1 MSHRLPTPRGARA
14 KPRGLAVLLIA
25 LAAIIF
31 IVVAPGVASTAPPGP
46 DAPGAD
52 WAGDSD
58 SDSDSDPDDTDE
70 VDDTDA
76 DTPAGS
82 ATDDSDTSDPETT
95 DPETTDPEST
105 DPETTDPE
113 TTDES
118 SAPSHPTG
126 CGCGSSPMPGTSDT
140 TSETTSTTTTTTTTT
155 TSTDD
160 SGPSTSGRETT
171 SGRDGDDDDP
181 SRGTRREEDAPS
193 ASDGDVSGSD
203 PAGVPANTG
212 PAVADVPTVAP
223 PGGGGSTGPTPDSGP
238 ASEPDTDRR
247 SPQPATDVESDGT
260 DTSQTVAG
268 AAGPPVDPPQTSP
281 GVPED
286 STLTSVR
293 KFVLG
298 VAPGALLLLGAVALL
313 GSGSFL
319 DSLRSMRP

>member
-25 LAAIIF
+25 LAAILF

-52 WAGDSD
+52 WAGDAH

-70 VDDTDA
+70 VDDTDT

-82 ATDDSDTSDPETT
+82 ATDDPETT
-95 DPETTDPEST
+95 E
-105 DPETTDPE
+105 PETTDPE

-118 SAPSHPTG
+118 SAPSHPTD

-140 TSETTSTTTTTTTTT
+140 TGETTSTTTTTT
-155 TSTDD
+155 STDD
-160 SGPSTSGRETT
+160 PGPPTSGRETT
-171 SGRDGDDDDP
+171 SGRDGDGDDP
-181 SRGTRREEDAPS
+181 SLGTRREEDASS

-203 PAGVPANTG
+203 PARVPPNTG
-212 PAVADVPTVAP
+212 PAVADVPAVAP

-247 SPQPATDVESDGT
+247 SPQPDTGVESDGS

-268 AAGPPVDPPQTSP
+268 AAGPPVDPPQASP

>member
-25 LAAIIF
+25 LAAILF

-52 WAGDSD
+52 WAGDA
-58 SDSDSDPDDTDE
+58 DSDPDDTDE
-70 VDDTDA
+70 VDDTDT

-82 ATDDSDTSDPETT
+82 ATDDPETT
-95 DPETTDPEST
+95 E
-105 DPETTDPE
+105 PETTDPE

-140 TSETTSTTTTTTTTT
+140 TSETTTTTTTTTG
-155 TSTDD
+155 DPD
-160 SGPSTSGRETT
+160 PSTSGRETT
-171 SGRDGDDDDP
+171 SGRDGDGDDP

-193 ASDGDVSGSD
+193 ASDGDVSESD
-203 PAGVPANTG
+203 LAGVPANTG
-212 PAVADVPTVAP
+212 PAVTDVPTVAP
-223 PGGGGSTGPTPDSGP
+223 PGGGGSTGPTPDSG
-238 ASEPDTDRR
+238 SGSGPDTDRR
-247 SPQPATDVESDGT
+247 SPQPDTGVESDGS

-268 AAGPPVDPPQTSP
+268 AAGPPVDPPQASP

>member
-140 TSETTSTTTTTTTTT
+140 PSETTSTTTTTT
-155 TSTDD
+155 STDD
-160 SGPSTSGRETT
+160 PGPSTSGRETT

-203 PAGVPANTG
+203 PAGVPPNTG

>member
-1 MSHRLPTPRGARA
+1 MSHRLPTHRGART

-25 LAAIIF
+25 LAAILF

-52 WAGDSD
+52 WAGDA
-58 SDSDSDPDDTDE
+58 DSDPDDTDE
-70 VDDTDA
+70 VDDADTDTDT

-82 ATDDSDTSDPETT
+82 PTVDSDTSDPETT
-95 DPETTDPEST
+95 EPEST
-105 DPETTDPE
+105 DPESTDPE

-140 TSETTSTTTTTTTTT
+140 TSETTSTTSTTTTTTTTTT

-160 SGPSTSGRETT
+160 PDPTTTMRETT
-171 SGRDGDDDDP
+171 SGSDGDGDDP

-203 PAGVPANTG
+203 PARVPPNTG

-223 PGGGGSTGPTPDSGP
+223 PGGGGSTGPTPDSG
-238 ASEPDTDRR
+238 SGSGPDTDRR
-247 SPQPATDVESDGT
+247 SPQPDTDVEADGT
-260 DTSQTVAG
+260 DTSQTVSG
-268 AAGPPVDPPQTSP
+268 AAGPPVDPPQASP

>member
-25 LAAIIF
+25 LAAILF

-52 WAGDSD
+52 WAGDA
-58 SDSDSDPDDTDE
+58 DSDPDDTDE
-70 VDDTDA
+70 VDDTDT

-82 ATDDSDTSDPETT
+82 ATDDPETT
-95 DPETTDPEST
+95 E
-105 DPETTDPE
+105 PETTDPE

-140 TSETTSTTTTTTTTT
+140 TSETTTTTT
-155 TSTDD
+155 TSTGDPD
-160 SGPSTSGRETT
+160 PSTSGRETT
-171 SGRDGDDDDP
+171 SGRDGDGDDP
-181 SRGTRREEDAPS
+181 SRGIRREEDAPS

-203 PAGVPANTG
+203 PAGGPANTG

-238 ASEPDTDRR
+238 ASGPDTDRR
-247 SPQPATDVESDGT
+247 SPQPDTGVESDGS

-268 AAGPPVDPPQTSP
+268 AAGPPVDPPQASP

>member
-25 LAAIIF
+25 LAAILF

-52 WAGDSD
+52 WAGDAH

-70 VDDTDA
+70 VDDTDT

-82 ATDDSDTSDPETT
+82 ATDDPETT
-95 DPETTDPEST
+95 E
-105 DPETTDPE
+105 PETTDPE

-140 TSETTSTTTTTTTTT
+140 TSETTTTTTTT
-155 TSTDD
+155 TSTGDPD
-160 SGPSTSGRETT
+160 PSTSGRETT
-171 SGRDGDDDDP
+171 SGRDGDGDDP
-181 SRGTRREEDAPS
+181 SRGIRREEDAPS
-193 ASDGDVSGSD
+193 ASDGDVSESD
-203 PAGVPANTG
+203 PAGVPANTD
-212 PAVADVPTVAP
+212 PAVTDVPTVAP
-223 PGGGGSTGPTPDSGP
+223 PGGGGSTGPTPDSG
-238 ASEPDTDRR
+238 SGSGSGPDTDRR
-247 SPQPATDVESDGT
+247 SPQPDTGVESDGS

-268 AAGPPVDPPQTSP
+268 AAGPPVDPPQASP
-281 GVPED
+281 GVPDD

>member
-25 LAAIIF
+25 LAAILF

-52 WAGDSD
+52 WAGDAH

-70 VDDTDA
+70 VDDTDT

-82 ATDDSDTSDPETT
+82 ATDDPETT
-95 DPETTDPEST
+95 E
-105 DPETTDPE
+105 PETTDPE

-140 TSETTSTTTTTTTTT
+140 TSETTTT
-155 TSTDD
+155 TSTGDPD
-160 SGPSTSGRETT
+160 PSTSGRETT
-171 SGRDGDDDDP
+171 SGRDGDGDDP
-181 SRGTRREEDAPS
+181 SRGIRREEDAPS
-193 ASDGDVSGSD
+193 ASDVDVSESD
-203 PAGVPANTG
+203 LAGVPANTG
-212 PAVADVPTVAP
+212 PAVTDVPTVTP
-223 PGGGGSTGPTPDSGP
+223 PGGGGSTGPTPDSG
-238 ASEPDTDRR
+238 SGSGPDTDRR
-247 SPQPATDVESDGT
+247 SPQPDTGVESDGS

-268 AAGPPVDPPQTSP
+268 AAGPPVDPPQASP

>member
-25 LAAIIF
+25 LAAILF

-52 WAGDSD
+52 WAGDAHSD

-70 VDDTDA
+70 VDDTDT

-82 ATDDSDTSDPETT
+82 ATDDPETT
-95 DPETTDPEST
+95 EPES
-105 DPETTDPE
+105 TDPE

-140 TSETTSTTTTTTTTT
+140 TSETTTT
-155 TSTDD
+155 TSTGDPD
-160 SGPSTSGRETT
+160 PSTSGRETT
-171 SGRDGDDDDP
+171 SGRDGDGDDP
-181 SRGTRREEDAPS
+181 SRGIRREEDAPS
-193 ASDGDVSGSD
+193 ASDGDVSESD
-203 PAGVPANTG
+203 LAGVPANTG
-212 PAVADVPTVAP
+212 PAVTDVPTVAP
-223 PGGGGSTGPTPDSGP
+223 PGGGGSTGPTPDSG
-238 ASEPDTDRR
+238 SGSGPDTDRR
-247 SPQPATDVESDGT
+247 SPQPDTGVESDGS

-268 AAGPPVDPPQTSP
+268 AAGPPVDPPQASP

>member
-25 LAAIIF
+25 LAAILF

-52 WAGDSD
+52 WAGDAHSD

-70 VDDTDA
+70 VDDTDT

-82 ATDDSDTSDPETT
+82 ATDDPETT
-95 DPETTDPEST
+95 E
-105 DPETTDPE
+105 PETTDPE

-140 TSETTSTTTTTTTTT
+140 TSETTTT
-155 TSTDD
+155 TSTGDPD
-160 SGPSTSGRETT
+160 PSTSGRETT
-171 SGRDGDDDDP
+171 SGRDGDGDDP
-181 SRGTRREEDAPS
+181 SRGIRREEDAPS
-193 ASDGDVSGSD
+193 ASDGDVSESD
-203 PAGVPANTG
+203 LAGVPANTG
-212 PAVADVPTVAP
+212 PAVTDVPTVAP
-223 PGGGGSTGPTPDSGP
+223 PGGGGSTGPTPDSG
-238 ASEPDTDRR
+238 SGSGPDTDRR
-247 SPQPATDVESDGT
+247 SPQPDTGVEFDGS

-268 AAGPPVDPPQTSP
+268 AAGPPVDPPQASP